1 VARTAERG
9 LTTLPSLR
17 IALLSVVA
25 AGLLVSP
32 AAAAEPIMPFSEVR
46 KGMDCRGLSVVQG
59 TAISEF
65 DVEIL
70 DAIAGDPAAESPRI
84 LISVSGEAVDRTG
97 LGPGFSGS
105 PILCRDSEGREAYA
119 GAISESVG
127 EYGGKVALATPM
139 ESVVGQPVEPPS
151 SARPAPGT
159 MRRARSLAAP
169 LTLGGVSPRVGGFL
183 SRLAARKG
191 RTLLTAPGR
200 PRAHAFGPQTLQPGS
215 SMSAGLASGALSLGA
230 VGTVAYV
237 DGDRVWAFGHPFD
250 AAGRRSL
257 FLQDSYVYTVVN
269 NPVGVEGVS
278 TYKLAVPGHDLG
290 IVSGDGLSAIAG
302 RLGVM
307 PDHFPMRVIA
317 TDGDTGKVRN
327 LGVKVADETA
337 LGNPTGISPLTIVG
351 AALTS
356 QAATTALGE
365 VPARQSAEM
374 CVWFRLTGEELSLK
388 FCNRYVMRD
397 AALGGLS
404 AELGA
409 GGPMVSDLAEAVSL
423 IDGYDFGTLDL
434 ESVDVNLTMRRG
446 LRQAYL
452 LKARGPRRV
461 RRGSTFP
468 VRVQVQTVRGAR
480 SWKTFRVRAPK
491 GMPRGRR
498 VLTLTG
504 PDTDEAGV
512 LEIDLAEALFGEDE
526 SALGG
531 PRTVDRLRKAVA
543 GIGRYD
549 GIEASFDPPGG
560 SDPLDELEE
569 EAPGG
574 AEGIAQKPRKVYR
587 DPELRLSGIVRMRVR
602 VR

>member
-1 VARTAERG
+1 MTTVRVLRVA
-9 LTTLPSLR
+9 LLVLLPSL
-17 IALLSVVA
+17 ALASTA
-25 AGLLVSP
+25 S
-32 AAAAEPIMPFSEVR
+32 AAEPIMPLSQVH
-46 KGMDCRGLSVVQG
+46 KGMQCRGLSVVQG
-59 TAISEF
+59 TEISSF
-65 DVEIL
+65 DVEVL
-70 DAIAGDPAAESPRI
+70 DVIAGDEAAAAPRI
-84 LISVSGEAVDRTG
+84 LIRVGGEAVDRTG

-105 PILCRDSEGREAYA
+105 PVICRDGEGREAYA

-127 EYGGKVALATPM
+127 EYGGKVGLATPM
-139 ESVVGQPVEPPS
+139 EAVVGQPVDPPTA
-151 SARPAPGT
+151 ARPAPRT
-159 MRRARSLAAP
+159 MRRARTLAAP
-169 LTLGGVSPRVGGFL
+169 LSLAGVSPRVGSFF
-183 SRLAARKG
+183 SRLAAKQG
-191 RTLLTAPGR
+191 RLLIAAPGR
-200 PRAHAFGPQTLQPGS
+200 PRAHAFAPSPLRPGS
-215 SMSAGLASGALSLGA
+215 SMAAGLSSGALALGA

-278 TYKLAVPGHDLG
+278 TYKLAVPGRDLG
-290 IVSGDGLSAIAG
+290 IISGDGLSAIAG

-307 PDHFPMRVIA
+307 PDHFPMRVVA
-317 TDGDTGKVRN
+317 TDGDTGAARN
-327 LGVKVADETA
+327 LQLNVADEND
-337 LGNPTGISPLTIVG
+337 LGHPTGISPLALVG
-351 AALTS
+351 AAAVS
-356 QAATTALGE
+356 QAATTVLGE

-374 CVWFRLTGEELSLK
+374 CAWFRLTGEQLSLK

-409 GGPMVSDLAEAVSL
+409 GGPMVSDLVEAVAL

-452 LKARGPRRV
+452 LKARGPRTV
-461 RRGSTFP
+461 RRGRSARL
-468 VRVQVQTVRGAR
+468 RVQIQAVRGAR
-480 SWKTFRVRAPK
+480 SWRTVRLKVPR

-498 VLTLTG
+498 LLTLSG

-526 SALGG
+526 ADIGG
-531 PRTVDRLRKAVA
+531 PRTVAKLREAVA

-549 GIEASFDPPGG
+549 GIEATFEPPGG
-560 SDPLDELEE
+560 SDPLEDELGETPE
-569 EAPGG
+569 G
-574 AEGIAQKPRKVYR
+574 AEGIAQKPRRVYR
-587 DPELRLSGIVRMRVR
+587 DPDLRLSGTVRLKVR